1 MPFRLVRANC
11 SELWIHL
18 PPYPRN
24 LCDMEKNGK
33 LNAEQFALAMF
44 LIAEKVRKKDIPKD
58 LTAAMIPPSLRG
70 KIAVPTPTSG
80 ASSDAAK
87 TSAVTTP
94 SGWGQAAAAT
104 SVTWTTPQ
112 GSDASTPGGV
122 EEAGF
127 GNDFSAIQE
136 LDSITN
142 EIETI
147 KK

>member
-1 MPFRLVRANC
+1 
-11 SELWIHL
+11 
-18 PPYPRN
+18 
-24 LCDMEKNGK
+24 MEKNGK

-70 KIAVPTPTSG
+70 KITVPTPTSG

-87 TSAVTTP
+87 TSAMTTP
-94 SGWGQAAAAT
+94 SGWGQTAAAT
-104 SVTWTTPQ
+104 SVTWTTP
-112 GSDASTPGGV
+112 DASTPGGV